1 MKIIDKYT
9 DTNGNNV
16 TIKADEN
23 APINMTEEE
32 IIQANL
38 VLDVEML
45 KILNEI
51 NGGYWDDLYINKKLN
66 FNREL

>member
-51 NGGYWDDLYINKKLN
+51 NGGY
-66 FNREL
+66 

>member
-1 MKIIDKYT
+1 MKIIDKYK
-9 DTNGNNV
+9 DINGNNV

-23 APINMTEEE
+23 APINMTESE
-32 IIQANL
+32 ITQANL

-51 NGGYWDDLYINKKLN
+51 NGGM
-66 FNREL
+66 